1 MGKETVLFRYEEKM
15 SSAEAAKLVRTVADK
30 IESGEIVLEQGKK
43 KVNLSIPSRVEVEVK
58 AEKEVGR
65 KKTNMK
71 LELEIE
77 WPLGGAKGADEAA
90 MKIS

>member
-1 MGKETVLFRYEEKM
+1 MGKETVLFKYEEKM
-15 SSAEAAKLVRTVADK
+15 SSMEAAQLVRTVADK

-43 KVNLSIPSRVEVEVK
+43 KVNMTIPSRVEVEVK

-65 KKTNMK
+65 KKTTMK

-77 WPLGGAKGADEAA
+77 WPLGGAKGVEEAV

>member
-15 SSAEAAKLVRTVADK
+15 SSAEAAHLVRKVADK
-30 IESGEIVLEQGKK
+30 IETGEIVLEQGKK
-43 KVNLSIPSRVEVEVK
+43 KVNLAIPSRVEVQVK

-65 KKTNMK
+65 KKTTMK

-77 WPLGGAKGADEAA
+77 WPLGGVKGEEATV